1 MLDAAASAEP
11 VEGMAAGGLAG
22 QLVPGVD
29 GAAVGELAAIV
40 GEDGADRLWE
50 VVEEALDEGDGR
62 GSITLGEAGSSA
74 FAEDGEPAAV
84 TRNRRASA

>member
-1 MLDAAASAEP
+1 
-11 VEGMAAGGLAG
+11 MAAGGLAG

-40 GEDGADRLWE
+40 GEDGADRPWE

-62 GSITLGEAGSSA
+62 GSITLRMY
-74 FAEDGEPAAV
+74 
-84 TRNRRASA
+84 T